1 MVENMFDTI
10 AEKKFLLK
18 ELVKK
23 DLTSKYKDSILGIL
37 WSFLNPLLIMLDFT
51 AIFSMLFGRQIENY
65 PVYFLTGRVI
75 FDFYNA
81 GTKGAMRSIKRNAN
95 LLKKIY
101 VPKYMFSVSAICYEF
116 VNFLISMVILF
127 LVMIITGASFHW
139 TIILSIIPMFFLVCL
154 IFGVGLILAV
164 CNTYFTDIGHLYN
177 VFTLVLMYASAL
189 FYPMEIVPAL
199 VQRIFT
205 LNPVYSAISCFRD
218 CISYGIFPNT
228 STLLY
233 LAVFSLTALGIG
245 LCLFKLYEKKLV
257 LEI

>member
-1 MVENMFDTI
+1 MFDTF

-23 DLTSKYKDSILGIL
+23 DLTSKYKDSVLGIL
-37 WSFLNPLLIMLDFT
+37 WSFLNPLLIMLVFT
-51 AIFSMLFGRQIENY
+51 AIFSMLFGRSIENY

-75 FDFYNA
+75 FDFYNTA
-81 GTKGAMRSIKRNAN
+81 TKGAMRSIKRNSN

-101 VPKYMFSVSAICYEF
+101 VPKYMFSVSTICYEF
-116 VNFLISMVILF
+116 INFLISFVILF
-127 LVMIITGASFHW
+127 GVMFITGAAFHW
-139 TIILSIIPMFFLVCL
+139 TIILSIIPIVFLLCL

-164 CNTYFTDIGHLYN
+164 CNTYFTDVGHLYN
-177 VFTLVLMYASAL
+177 VFTLVLMYSSAL
-189 FYPMEIVPAL
+189 FYPMEIVPPT

-218 CISYGIFPNT
+218 CISYGIFPNV
-228 STLLY
+228 STLTY
-233 LAVFSLTALGIG
+233 LAAFSLTTLGIG
-245 LCLFKLYEKKLV
+245 VCLFKIYEKKLI